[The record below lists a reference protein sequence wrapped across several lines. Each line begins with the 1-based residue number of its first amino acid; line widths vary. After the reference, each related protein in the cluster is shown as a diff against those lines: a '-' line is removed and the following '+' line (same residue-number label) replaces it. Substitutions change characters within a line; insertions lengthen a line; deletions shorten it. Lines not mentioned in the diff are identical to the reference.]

1 MQDVIMKNKKINA
14 LLLSLIVLPL
24 FADNSFLIDEVQ
36 TVIYGPED
44 TSIITK
50 SDLERIGFDGQPRT
64 KDNLIFE
71 TLVFQDAKKY
81 NIMDEKLV
89 DRYIE
94 AVQREQNISLDQLKD
109 MFRAHGFTY
118 EEGREEL
125 AKYNTINQ
133 LLDFKIRSKVIIPER
148 EARAYYEE
156 NPVYQQESYN
166 LQRIF
171 VPISSGQTAE
181 QVKDRIATQ
190 IKMGEKITGAEY
202 TDTFWVEE
210 PDLAQDKSFIKT
222 MKSGQI
228 SSPKLYDDGFELFK
242 LVDRKERE
250 LISFD
255 KRYIEILNTLRKPLY
270 DKLFSDY
277 KKSLFAE
284 SVIADL

>member
-1 MQDVIMKNKKINA
+1 MKNKKINA